1 MKTLGN
7 LFRFFWIWGCVGFTL
22 GTGTLQGP
30 ARWIVSY
37 AREKGWSEDAEGLA
51 VKAVILV
58 LVVVSL
64 IVSIWIARAIAA
76 TGTKHLRYG
85 IPILITV
92 FALAEM
98 WLWMNPALMQ
108 NPATPASATQTANFT
123 FGAYPSENR
132 LRELKEDG
140 YTAVVTLLHP
150 AVIPFEP
157 KLLADEKKAAALV
170 GIDLIHLPMLPW
182 IGENE
187 ESLERARELARDL
200 EARFYIHCYLGRDR
214 IRLVQRVIENELGGG
229 LIANQRIDNQ
239 TGGGSL
245 ESFETFERGGLFH
258 HDAGV
263 WVTPYPTAEEFVVL
277 MGVGNAATIVSLL
290 DPEKPDDARWLE
302 LEKQQFA
309 SVGLPVK
316 VRSLAPRPFDPEAAL
331 QLAKELLTMPPPV
344 IVHAFLGA
352 DSGRSAQA
360 EGLWMA
366 LATGKPPLPPSNFK
380 EPLANGPVYAAAP
393 NVAVGPA
400 PTLREMGSRLQ
411 PAGVRRFVYLG
422 DLATPAV
429 ATMRAHCRTYNLNC
443 EFRAS
448 WQASLLE
455 EFADG
460 GPWYLFGPG
469 LPGDAGERINEL
481 YGPAFPKTMR
491 PEAWQEWLAELEGQ
505 REEQALTALHARES
519 LDSRKQVV
527 HKLER
532 ISNALEDAETNY
544 GWRGFLTRAIPSVR
558 QVLLFSP
565 FVLLWGA
572 IAASIA
578 SYLKMKRGMRTPYT
592 RKVFHFLIFTTA
604 GFIQWFGGMSS
615 VMVFGCVISTL
626 VLYALWRGDGFSF
639 YEAMARETDAPRR
652 SMFILIPL
660 GTTALGG
667 LLTNIFFPAYAFIGY
682 LVGGWGDAVGEPV
695 GTRFG
700 RHRYQVPSLG
710 GVPATRSLEGSAA
723 VFIVGG
729 VAASAGLM
737 LGGLSFAEAFGVGIV
752 CGLAGALV
760 EAISHHGLDNLTI
773 QVTAAGV
780 AAMLL

>member
-1 MKTLGN
+1 MTTLGN
-7 LFRFFWIWGCVGFTL
+7 LFRFFWIFGCVGFTL

-30 ARWIVSY
+30 ARWIVSW

-58 LVVVSL
+58 LIVVSL
-64 IVSIWIARAIAA
+64 VASIWIARFLAA
-76 TGTKHLRYG
+76 TETKHLRYG

-92 FALAEM
+92 FALAEV
-98 WLWMNPALMQ
+98 WLWMTPTMMQ
-108 NPATPASATQTANFT
+108 NPETAMPASATQTANFT

-157 KLLADEKKAAALV
+157 KLLADEKKAAARV
-170 GIDLIHLPMLPW
+170 GIELIHLPMLPW

-187 ESLERARELARDL
+187 DSLTQARKLAHNL
-200 EARFYIHCYLGRDR
+200 EGRYYIHCYLGRDR
-214 IRLVQRVIENELGGG
+214 IRLIQRVIEDELGGG
-229 LIANQRIDNQ
+229 MIANERIDNQ
-239 TGGGSL
+239 TVGRTL
-245 ESFETFERGGLFH
+245 ESFEKFERGGLFYH
-258 HDAGV
+258 EAGV
-263 WVTPYPTAEEFVVL
+263 WVTPYPTAEEFVTL
-277 MGVGNAATIVSLL
+277 MGAGNAATIVSLL
-290 DPEKPDDARWLE
+290 DPENPDDARWLE
-302 LEKQQFA
+302 LEKQQFS
-309 SVGLPVK
+309 SVGLPVE
-316 VRSLAPRPFDPEAAL
+316 VRSLSSRPFDPEAAME
-331 QLAKELLTMPPPV
+331 LAKELLTMPTPV

-352 DSGRSAQA
+352 DSGRAVKA
-360 EGLWMA
+360 EGLWIA
-366 LATGKPPLPPSNFK
+366 LATEKPPLPPSKFDK
-380 EPLANGPVYAAAP
+380 PLANGLVYAAAP
-393 NVAVGPA
+393 NVAVGPT
-400 PTLREMGSRLQ
+400 PTLREMGARLR
-411 PAGVRRFVYLG
+411 PAGVRRFVYVG
-422 DLATPAV
+422 DTGTPAV
-429 ATMRAHCRTYNLNC
+429 ETMRTHCRTYKMQC

-448 WQASLLE
+448 WQTALLDE
-455 EFADG
+455 LADG

-469 LPGDAGERINEL
+469 LPGDAGERIAEL

-491 PEAWQEWLAELEGQ
+491 PGAWQDWLAERKAG
-505 REEQALTALHARES
+505 RES
-519 LDSRKQVV
+519 LDSGRQVV
-527 HKLER
+527 HKREQT
-532 ISNALEDAETNY
+532 SDALDDAETNS
-544 GWRGFLTRAIPSVR
+544 GWRGFLARAIPSVR
-558 QVLLFSP
+558 QLLLFSP

-578 SYLKMKRGMRTPYT
+578 GYLKMKRGMRTPYT
-592 RKVFHFLIFTTA
+592 RKVFHFLIFTSA
-604 GFIQWFGGMSS
+604 GLIQWFGGMSS
-615 VMVFGCVISTL
+615 VVVFGCAVSTL

-639 YEAMARETDAPRR
+639 YESMARETDAPRR

-667 LLTNIFFPAYAFIGY
+667 LLANIFFPAYAFIGY

-710 GVPATRSLEGSAA
+710 GVSATRSLEGSAA

-729 VAASAGLM
+729 VAASAGLI
-737 LGGLSFAEAFGVGIV
+737 LAGLSFAEAFGVGIV

-760 EAISHHGLDNLTI
+760 EAVSHHGLDNLTI